1 LEHVPRTRVFHLRFV
16 SPHGSWV
23 ARHLC
28 VPAPRLE
35 SLRLVAPTRS
45 AHFTL
50 PESAFDGQ
58 TPQLRRIELRYCKF
72 SWDAPLF
79 SRLNHLGIY
88 GPVVRPTM
96 AQIIAVL
103 DKMPLL
109 HTLIL
114 QNACPAAPEK
124 PMASHVNRMV
134 HFSKLFILDLR
145 DGISYCTNLLS
156 RLSYP
161 ATSAVRLRCTGWAP
175 TDNNWEDIFLLIVST
190 GGWGKDAKCIRCLFV
205 DYDRVDSIRFR
216 GWISGSRYPS
226 ALATTTAQLDLR
238 LSFEGVSSDTG
249 LIERPCKAL
258 PLTHLQ
264 TLHINDTGLDENR
277 FLDTFRGSTM
287 LRSLSVCGKY
297 ASGLLKALG
306 PNVADKNAELVFPQL
321 RILILNGV
329 YFDEADPSSAGSSVA
344 LQACTES
351 RFSQK
356 IALEELLLED
366 CRYITTHDVEQLE
379 QLVDRVVW
387 DGVYEES
394 TDDWDDDSE

>member
-1 LEHVPRTRVFHLRFV
+1 
-16 SPHGSWV
+16 
-23 ARHLC
+23 

-79 SRLNHLGIY
+79 SRLNHLEIY

-103 DKMPLL
+103 HTMPLL

-114 QNACPAAPEK
+114 QDACPAAPEK

-134 HFSKLFILDLR
+134 HFSKLFVLDLR
-145 DGISYCTNLLS
+145 DRSSYCADLLS

-161 ATSAVRLRCTGWAP
+161 TTSVVRLRCATA
-175 TDNNWEDIFLLIVST
+175 DIDSEDIFPLIVST
-190 GGWGKDAKCIRCLFV
+190 GGWGNDEKCIRCLFV
-205 DYDRVDSIRFR
+205 DCNFVNSVRFR
-216 GWISGSRYPS
+216 GWIAGSRYPS
-226 ALATTTAQLDLR
+226 ALATKTAQLDLY
-238 LSFEGVSSDTG
+238 LFFEGGESSVPRVV
-249 LIERPCKAL
+249 ERACKAL

-264 TLHINDTGLDENR
+264 TLHINDAELDESS
-277 FLDTFRGSTM
+277 FLDAFRSSTKVHSLSFRGAY
-287 LRSLSVCGKY
+287 V
-297 ASGLLKALG
+297 SGLLKALG
-306 PNVADKNAELVFPQL
+306 PNVADKNAEFLFPQL

-329 YFDEADPSSAGSSVA
+329 YFDEADPLTAGSLVA
-344 LQACTES
+344 LQSCMES
-351 RFSQK
+351 RCSQK
-356 IALEELLLED
+356 AALEELHLEN
-366 CRYITTHDVEQLE
+366 CRYIIRHDVQQLK
-379 QLVDRVVW
+379 QVVDLVAW
-387 DGVYEES
+387 DGLNEES
-394 TDDWDDDSE
+394 TEDEEDDSE